1 MVRHAAVLGSPIS
14 HSLSP
19 VLHRAAYRT
28 LGLDWQYEKFE
39 VADSELAAFLAR
51 CDESWAGL
59 SLTMPLKV
67 EALALASTAT
77 DVARLTGAA
86 NTLIPLAPSSSPMQW
101 HADNTDVYGIV
112 AAVREVAPDQE
123 LHTALVLGAGAT
135 ARSAIAAAQQLGV
148 RTVHVAARR
157 ADAAIVVADLGVS
170 LGLEANAHDLRPEWH
185 AADLVI
191 STVPAEVGAEWTA
204 HVPISSQSVLLDVT
218 YAPWPT
224 ALAAAWRGPVARGH
238 SMLLWQAAEQVRL
251 MTGMEPPVDAMR
263 AALDGAIR

>member
-19 VLHRAAYRT
+19 VLHRAAYQA
-28 LGLDWQYEKFE
+28 LGLDWEYEKFE
-39 VADSELAAFLAR
+39 VRESELAAFLDGRDA
-51 CDESWAGL
+51 SWAGL

-67 EALALASTAT
+67 EALALASSAT

-86 NTLIPLAPSSSPMQW
+86 NTLIPLTPRSSPMRW

-112 AAVREVAPDQE
+112 AAVREIAPDQE

-135 ARSAIAAAQQLGV
+135 ARSAIAAAQELGV
-148 RTVHVAARR
+148 STVHVAARR
-157 ADAAIVVADLGVS
+157 VEAAAEVTHLGTN
-170 LGLEANAHDLRPEWH
+170 LGLEARTHDLRPHWH
-185 AADLVI
+185 DADLVI
-191 STVPAEVGAEWTA
+191 STVPAEVGEEWAAQPPTDTR
-204 HVPISSQSVLLDVT
+204 PVLLDVT

-224 ALAAAWRGPVARGH
+224 PLAASWLGPVVRGH

-251 MTGMEPPVDAMR
+251 MTGMEPPVHAMR
-263 AALDGAIR
+263 AALDAATR